1 MPWTVTLRS
10 TETVE
15 IDLPETDSIA
25 ERDAAIAERLPK
37 GFDLVNLRPSERK
50 AFARSRETRTVTI
63 GEREEL
69 WTCAPEG
76 WQAIALREA

>member
-25 ERDAAIAERLPK
+25 ERDAAIAERLPER
-37 GFDLVNLRPSERK
+37 FELVNLRPSERK
-50 AFARSRETRTVTI
+50 AFARSRVTQTVKI

-76 WQAIALREA
+76 WQALTLRES